1 MYKLA
6 LISGLAYH
14 VYIMSNRSNGTL
26 YVGISSNL
34 IKRVYQHRTNAVP
47 RFTSR
52 YNLKILV
59 YFKEHA
65 TAINAIQREKTLKH
79 CVRAW
84 KIELIE
90 KNNPNS
96 NDLFDEIAS

>member
-1 MYKLA
+1 M
-6 LISGLAYH
+6 AYH
-14 VYIMSNRSNGTL
+14 VYIMSTRPNGTL
-26 YVGISSNL
+26 YVCISSDL

-47 RFTSR
+47 GFTSR

-59 YFKEHA
+59 YFEEHA

-79 CVRAW
+79 CVRAG
-84 KIELIE
+84 KVELIV

-96 NDLFDEIAS
+96 NDMFDEIAS